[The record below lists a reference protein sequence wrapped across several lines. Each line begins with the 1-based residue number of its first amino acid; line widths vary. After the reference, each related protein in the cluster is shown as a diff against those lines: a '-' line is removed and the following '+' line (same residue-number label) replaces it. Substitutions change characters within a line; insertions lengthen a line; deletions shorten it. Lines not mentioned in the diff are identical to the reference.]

1 MCIRDSGTA
10 MKALAA
16 GVPIVLLPHGRDQD
30 DTATRVT
37 MRGAGIALKRTA
49 SSSTIAAAARRVLLN
64 ASYRTAAQRLGEII
78 RRDARSDA
86 LVRELESIAADP
98 GSAKSTRSRAS

>member
-1 MCIRDSGTA
+1 
-10 MKALAA
+10 
-16 GVPIVLLPHGRDQD
+16 
-30 DTATRVT
+30 